1 MHVLILASWYPSTEA
16 PHAGIFVRQQVELL
30 QKRGVNVSV
39 LSVVYGNKLHTH
51 KSEKQPLSHPKKTS
65 AIPLLQSSVSNYFP
79 FIPLSSG
86 FVWIK
91 EGMRL
96 FREYLR
102 EFGEPDVLHAHSSLY
117 GGVLGAIIR
126 LRYKTP
132 LIITEHSTALISG
145 ELPIWQKLLAKYAFR
160 NADHLIAVS
169 QGQAIKLAVKY
180 GPTIESW
187 DVVYNT
193 VAGIYA
199 DKELIIRNKDN
210 FRFLSIGYLIKR
222 KGFDVL
228 LEAFAILQ
236 SQKKYHKS
244 VLRIIGEGDQK
255 EALNK
260 LSQKL
265 GIESSIEWIASRLPE
280 NIIKDYDHS
289 DVVVSS
295 SRLETFG
302 VTLIEGLARG
312 IPVIATRSG
321 GPEAFVIP
329 QVGKLVEKD
338 DPFDLARS
346 MAEIIDYYQDFIPQD
361 LRNYCLSNFG
371 PKVIIGR
378 LCQIYQIYST
388 IREESE

>member
-1 MHVLILASWYPSTEA
+1 M
-16 PHAGIFVRQQVELL
+16 
-30 QKRGVNVSV
+30 
-39 LSVVYGNKLHTH
+39 
-51 KSEKQPLSHPKKTS
+51 
-65 AIPLLQSSVSNYFP
+65 
-79 FIPLSSG
+79 
-86 FVWIK
+86 WIK
-91 EGMRL
+91 EGIRL

-117 GGVLGAIIR
+117 GGALGAIIK
-126 LRYKTP
+126 LRYKIP

-187 DVVYNT
+187 DVIYNA
-193 VAGIYA
+193 VADIYA
-199 DKELIIRNKDN
+199 DKELILRNKDN

-244 VLRIIGEGDQK
+244 VLRIIGDGDQK
-255 EALNK
+255 EALHK
-260 LSQKL
+260 LAQKL
-265 GIESSIEWIASRLPE
+265 DIGSSIEWIPSRLPE

-321 GPEAFVIP
+321 GPEEFVIP

-338 DPFDLARS
+338 DPLDLARS
-346 MAEIIDYYQDFIPQD
+346 MAEIIDFYQDFIPQD

-371 PKVIIGR
+371 PKAIIGR

-388 IREESE
+388 IKEERV